1 MLKHTPMLGGRKGG
15 HGWNGQQGGGRW
27 QSSAEF
33 FSFYVTNRWQRKSQ
47 SLFCCIF
54 AMTSPSTGFAARSKL
69 LLNSIPP
76 VVAMFE
82 VGPRTDDSVSF
93 PPPHS
98 AVAPYANAPPAERGR
113 GDGAVF
119 RAARMRWGD
128 AENIPPIA
136 FAALA
141 DGERARSKSHIR

>member
-1 MLKHTPMLGGRKGG
+1 MNFGGLAGPCARGRYSQCARRLEPLLETSD

-47 SLFCCIF
+47 SLFCCVF

-76 VVAMFE
+76 VPLPLFQRPFRLDVLRHPKKLSKRLLVKHWIVIAYA
-82 VGPRTDDSVSF
+82 VSCCLL
-93 PPPHS
+93 P
-98 AVAPYANAPPAERGR
+98 
-113 GDGAVF
+113 
-119 RAARMRWGD
+119 
-128 AENIPPIA
+128 
-136 FAALA
+136 
-141 DGERARSKSHIR
+141 